1 MECCVKRLE
10 QDWIGAMQIL
20 IIIIIIII
28 IIVIIIIIIII
39 IIIQLTRYHFWQ
51 LPAFW
56 SCLKPL

>member
-20 IIIIIIII
+20 IIIIII

-51 LPAFW
+51 LPALW